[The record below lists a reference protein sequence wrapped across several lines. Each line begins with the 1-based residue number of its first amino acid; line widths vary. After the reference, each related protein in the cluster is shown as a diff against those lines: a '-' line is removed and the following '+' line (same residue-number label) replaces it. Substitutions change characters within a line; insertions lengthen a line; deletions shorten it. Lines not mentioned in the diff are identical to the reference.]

1 MGPCFFS
8 IRIVGKC
15 EGPKGDSDPFPLLF
29 PPEIQ
34 GVPLPFHLFQTSV
47 SSRIFDL
54 EQKFLHQYAAYGC
67 TFYMTKIVK
76 IGRLVEF

>member
-1 MGPCFFS
+1 MWLNNTKNDLTLHELPDTYPS
-8 IRIVGKC
+8 
-15 EGPKGDSDPFPLLF
+15 
-29 PPEIQ
+29 IQ

-67 TFYMTKIVK
+67 TFYMTKICK